1 MDGFTQEPA
10 SIVNM
15 KLTVNCSHNG
25 RILQRAPYPSVGAGE
40 RDSVTHQRLIPWQR
54 SSVHGTPLQP

>member
-1 MDGFTQEPA
+1 
-10 SIVNM
+10 VNM